1 MSIASAITAEIL
13 KHIHVMETGEDGRA
27 LIPDRLLDVQDPA
40 RFLEPKPDVIDD
52 APDEELR
59 FLGGRMRLLGLY
71 RPMKSH
77 GTVVLFSQNIQDA
90 YWGTIRNLV
99 GNHKITITDLVA
111 TAELMPLK
119 TWHHELFHL
128 DCDVLRRIFAGR
140 PLEASVT
147 VGGTGFRTTLEP
159 NTPFRDAANRLEEE
173 ALAVARS
180 YREITDKIKKI
191 RAYSKIG
198 ISRDSKDGF
207 LAAFIEAVYDFR
219 SPGYCRWRE
228 YRSDAEFRA
237 GLVRHLNPGGSEF
250 FSTSGVDIGPLLDG
264 SLGHMPKG
272 SFDQMV
278 L

>member
-13 KHIHVMETGEDGRA
+13 KHIYVMETGEDGRA
-27 LIPDRLLDVQDPA
+27 LIPDQLFDVPDPA
-40 RFLEPKPDVIDD
+40 RFLEPKPDVIDVSN
-52 APDEELR
+52 EELR
-59 FLGGRMRLLGLY
+59 SLGGSMMLLGLY
-71 RPMKSH
+71 RPMKSP
-77 GTVVLFSQNIQDA
+77 GTVVLYSENIQNA
-90 YWGTIRNLV
+90 YWGTIRNLI

-111 TAELMPLK
+111 SAELMPLK

-128 DCDVLRRIFAGR
+128 DCDVLRLIFAGR

-159 NTPFRDAANRLEEE
+159 AVPFRDAADRLEEE

-180 YREITDKIKKI
+180 YRVIADKIKKI

-207 LAAFIEAVYDFR
+207 LAAFIEAVYDYR
-219 SPGYCRWRE
+219 SPGYCRWRD
-228 YRSDAEFRA
+228 YRSDADFQA
-237 GLVRHLNPGGSEF
+237 GLIRHLNPGGSEF

-264 SLGHMPKG
+264 SLGHMPKRA
-272 SFDQMV
+272 FDQMV